1 MGKKLPFIDL
11 SVKVA
16 FMKQEVCEHLLW
28 KDMARRNEV
37 CLIARK
43 INVRSHKEFLHTHDY
58 YELFYVLS
66 GEGWHG
72 INGRKRLLEPGMLV
86 FIRPDDCHHLL
97 GKGPGLEFI
106 NVSFSPSITDALL
119 PSLRGGAAEA
129 FKEVSQR
136 EMPWTLYLSARGRED
151 FDSALEKLSRSA
163 RDELSSAAFYLN
175 VLDIARESATKASEK
190 AQVPLWLAQAVERIR
205 EPEIFRGGAAAFAA
219 LTGRSLE
226 HAGRQTRRYYGCT
239 PMQLIQRARLAYAA
253 QQLEMGRVNIS
264 ELAYA
269 CGYESLSHFIR
280 LFHKQY
286 GEAPLRYRRR
296 RAGLA

>member
-1 MGKKLPFIDL
+1 M
-11 SVKVA
+11 
-16 FMKQEVCEHLLW
+16 QEEIREHLLW

-43 INVRSHKEFLHTHDY
+43 INVRSHREFLHTHDFH
-58 YELFYVLS
+58 EVFYVIS

-72 INGRKRLLEPGMLV
+72 VNGRRCLLEPGMLV
-86 FIRPDDCHHLL
+86 VIRPNDCHHLM
-97 GKGPGLEFI
+97 GKGAGLEFV
-106 NVSFSPSITDALL
+106 NVSFSPTVTEILW
-119 PSLRGGAAEA
+119 PSLRGGGERAYHEMT
-129 FKEVSQR
+129 QG
-136 EMPWTLYLSARGRED
+136 EMPWTLYLSAKSRED
-151 FDSALEKLSRSA
+151 FNNALEKLSRSQ
-163 RDELSSAAFYLN
+163 RDELSAAAFLLTL
-175 VLDIARESATKASEK
+175 LDIARDSAAKGVEK
-190 AQVPLWLAQAVERIR
+190 LQSPHWLAQAVERIR

-226 HAGRQTRRYYGCT
+226 HVGRQTRRYYGCT
-239 PMQLIQRARLAYAA
+239 PMQLIQESRLSYAA